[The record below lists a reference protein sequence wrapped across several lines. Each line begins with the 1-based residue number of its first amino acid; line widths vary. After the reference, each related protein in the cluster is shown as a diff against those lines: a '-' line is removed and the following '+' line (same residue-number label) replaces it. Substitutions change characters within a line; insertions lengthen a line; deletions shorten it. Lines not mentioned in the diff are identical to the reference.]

1 MADTRIS
8 GLTAGTPSGTS
19 IIPYSDGVGT
29 TLSSSV
35 TVLGGVITNAGTITG
50 RVIKVLSS
58 GSVGAMDDDFGL
70 SYVISTPGS
79 AILHPAI
86 ECGFA
91 GSIES
96 VRLYS
101 GTALGNGTIDIYK
114 MTYANL
120 GTGTPGTAFSMIGTA
135 TKPSIAGTNVY
146 EGTVFT
152 GWTATTF
159 AKGDWLIPYVVN
171 SGTIT
176 ALTVAIGGRK
186 TAVA

>member
-1 MADTRIS
+1 MADSRIS
-8 GLTAGTPSGTS
+8 GLTAGTPVGTS
-19 IIPYSDGVGT
+19 IIPYSDGIGT
-29 TLSSSV
+29 TLSTTV
-35 TVLGGVITNAGTITG
+35 TALGGAITG
-50 RVIKVLSS
+50 AGAVTGQVIKVLSS
-58 GSVGAMDDDFGL
+58 GSVGVMDDDFGL

-79 AILHPAI
+79 AVLHPAV

-91 GSIES
+91 GTIES
-96 VRLYS
+96 IRLYS
-101 GTALGNGTIDIYK
+101 GTTKGNGTIDIYK
-114 MTYANL
+114 MTYAQA

-135 TKPSIAGTNVY
+135 TKPSIAGTQVY

-159 AKGDWLIPYVVN
+159 SKGDWLIPYVVN

-176 ALTVAIGGRK
+176 ALTVAISGRK